1 MGGGVRSSSLTD
13 PASRIDDASARRS
26 ALTVA
31 LVFALM
37 AAWQLYRGHHVRL
50 YVFGLLAAAVFVVS
64 LIAPAARAF
73 HRGWMGLAHVLGAV
87 NSRIILS
94 VLYFLVITPIGRIVR
109 WTGHDPLA
117 RRAPRAAS
125 YWIARP
131 SPRQSRGDF
140 EKTY

>member
-1 MGGGVRSSSLTD
+1 MTD
-13 PASRIDDASARRS
+13 QAAHLGDASARRS
-26 ALTVA
+26 AITVA
-31 LVFALM
+31 MVFALM
-37 AAWQLYRGHHVRL
+37 AAWQLYRGHPLRL
-50 YVFGLLAAAVFVVS
+50 RIFGLLAAV
-64 LIAPAARAF
+64 LILVAIVGPAARAF
-73 HRGWMGLAHVLGAV
+73 HRGWMGLARGLGAV

-109 WTGHDPLA
+109 WTGHDPLT

-131 SPRQSRGDF
+131 SARQSRADF